1 MGVLDTYV
9 HIQIFPLCWT
19 THHRDN
25 SPNQSYRPQL
35 QVQRPA
41 TVFKVQHEKDNA
53 QYPIRATVMH
63 LRDETKTEQVECKY
77 LLGCDG
83 AHSDIR
89 QQLGIASEGQTTETH
104 AGVID
109 ALVRTNFDGRKK
121 CLVGKTKKPEPTRPV
136 TAF

>member
-1 MGVLDTYV
+1 MCIYRYFLCVGQ
-9 HIQIFPLCWT
+9 HITETILQTNLTDHNI
-19 THHRDN
+19 
-25 SPNQSYRPQL
+25 

-41 TVFKVQHEKDNA
+41 TVVKVQHEKDNA